1 MVKTLQQIA
10 QQLSTPKTVQ
20 KTISEK
26 TKVVQ
31 ETKPVP
37 KVQLI
42 YAFNGTGK
50 TRLSREFKE
59 LLPPTIKDEEAQHS
73 GLASKKVLYYSAFT
87 EDLFYWDNDLAYG
100 TEPKPKLLIHPNSF
114 TRWVLEEQG
123 QDQNIATNFQRYTND
138 KLTPRFNE
146 EYEIELKDGKK
157 KTIKAFTQVTFSL
170 ESGDDGHTGN
180 LKISKGEESNFI
192 WSVFYTM
199 LEQAIFTLNDI
210 QPDYPEPTPFD
221 NLEYVFIDDP
231 VSSLDDNHLIQLAV
245 DLAQLIKLNK
255 SDVKFIITTHNPLF
269 FNVLCNEF
277 GSDDKTEQY
286 TWKSKWFS
294 KFRLE
299 RNGDGSFQLAE
310 QLNDSPFSYHLHLIS
325 QLEEVVKSGQVEK
338 YHFNLL
344 RNILEKTATFLGYK
358 RWEHLLP
365 ETSDGLPNPY
375 AKRIVN
381 FSSHSKHAAEEVAP
395 LKPEEKKILEELI
408 KHIVEHYRFRQEK
421 THD

>member
-1 MVKTLQQIA
+1 MGKTLTEIA
-10 QQLSTPKTVQ
+10 KLLSTPKTVQ
-20 KTISEK
+20 KTVPAK
-26 TKVVQ
+26 TKLI
-31 ETKPVP
+31 EEAKPVP

-50 TRLSREFKE
+50 TRLSREFKDLVTPAAEDENTQRSE
-59 LLPPTIKDEEAQHS
+59 LA
-73 GLASKKVLYYSAFT
+73 GKKILYYSAFT
-87 EDLFYWDNDLAYG
+87 EDLFYWDNDLAFDA
-100 TEPKPKLLIHPNSF
+100 EPKLLIRPNSF

-123 QDQNIATNFQRYTND
+123 QDRNIVTNFQRYTNE

-146 EYEIELKDGKK
+146 EYKLQGKDGHEVA
-157 KTIKAFTQVTFSL
+157 IKAFSEVTFSL
-170 ESGDDGHTGN
+170 EGGNDEHTQN

-192 WSVFYTM
+192 WSIFYTL

-245 DLAQLIKLNK
+245 DLAHLVK
-255 SDVKFIITTHNPLF
+255 SNNSSINFIITTHNPLF
-269 FNVLCNEF
+269 YNVLCNEF
-277 GSDDKTEQY
+277 ASDEKTERY
-286 TWKSKWFS
+286 SWKSKWFS
-294 KFRLE
+294 KSRLE
-299 RNGDGSFQLAE
+299 KNEDGSHHLAE
-310 QLNDSPFSYHLHLIS
+310 QPNDSPFAYHLHLIS
-325 QLEEVVKSGQVEK
+325 QLEEAIKSGQVEK

-365 ETSDGLPNPY
+365 DADDGLPNPY

-395 LKPEEKKILEELI
+395 LKPEEKKILEELV
-408 KHIVEHYRFRQEK
+408 KHLVEHYRFWQERN
-421 THD
+421 T